1 MSEAREL
8 LMIKYGE
15 LGLKGKNKNQFINRL
30 VKNIEF
36 ALKDLPPRRVAVS
49 LGRITVP
56 VLPEEGDMAAVICR
70 LQRVFG
76 IYAICPV
83 LAVEKELSAIQQA
96 ALAVL
101 RRTLPE
107 GGEFKVE
114 SRRSDKRFPLTSPE
128 ISKAVGGYIFA
139 QTGDEFTAQMK
150 KPRNI
155 VNVEVRDE
163 AAYVYCGSV
172 PGAKGMPVG
181 SGGRAAV
188 MLSGGI
194 DSPVAAWMAMK
205 RGVNIIPVHFES
217 FPFTSER
224 AKEKVLDLAKVLAGW
239 HNKALRVHCVH
250 FTEIQKAIHASCPE
264 DYGITI
270 MRRFMFRL
278 AERVARANAGL
289 AVYTGESVGQVASQT
304 LESMYVINNVTQMPV
319 LRPLIGFDKEEIVQ
333 RAQRIGTFDISI
345 RPYEDCCTVFLPPH
359 PKIRPRLSEA
369 EQMEQKLP
377 VEELIAEALR
387 MTRVYRVTPE
397 DITEENFTEHNMENF
412 TEYNKEEN

>member
-1 MSEAREL
+1 MSETREL

-30 VKNIEF
+30 VHNIEK
-36 ALKDLPPRRVAVS
+36 AIADMPPRKVAIS

-56 VLPEEGDMAAVICR
+56 VLDEPGDSEALIGR
-70 LQRVFG
+70 LQRIFG

-83 LAVEKELSAIQQA
+83 LAVDKDMDSIKQA
-96 ALAVL
+96 ALQIL
-101 RRTLPE
+101 ERSLPQ

-114 SRRSDKRFPLTSPE
+114 SRRSDKRFPFISPE
-128 ISKAVGGYIFA
+128 ISKEVGAYIFA
-139 QTGDEFTAQMK
+139 QTGDKFIARMK
-150 KPRNI
+150 KPENI

-163 AAYVYCGSV
+163 AAYVYCGSR

-181 SGGRAAV
+181 SGGRAVV

-205 RGVNIIPVHFES
+205 RGVNIEAVHFES

-224 AKEKVLDLAKVLAGW
+224 AQEKVLDLAKILAQW
-239 HNKALRVHCVH
+239 HNKPIRVHCVH
-250 FTEIQKAIHASCPE
+250 FTEIQKAIHAACPE

-270 MRRFMFRL
+270 MRRFMFRI
-278 AERVARANAGL
+278 AERLARANAGL

-304 LESMYVINNVTQMPV
+304 LESMYVINSVTKMPV
-319 LRPLIGFDKEEIVQ
+319 LRPLIGFDKEEIVA
-333 RAQRIGTFDISI
+333 RAQKIGTFEVSI

-359 PKIRPRLSEA
+359 PKIRPRLAEA
-369 EQMEQKLP
+369 EAMEEKLAI
-377 VEELIAEALR
+377 EELIADALAK
-387 MTRVYRVTPE
+387 TSVYRVYPDKICEEEYE
-397 DITEENFTEHNMENF
+397 D
-412 TEYNKEEN
+412 NKDL